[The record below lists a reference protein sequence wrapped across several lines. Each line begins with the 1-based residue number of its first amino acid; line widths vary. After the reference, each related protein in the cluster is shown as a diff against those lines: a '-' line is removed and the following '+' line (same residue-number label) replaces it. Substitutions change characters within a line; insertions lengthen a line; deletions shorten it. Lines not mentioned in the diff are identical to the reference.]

1 MHKSIRLH
9 FVPIFLLLFAI
20 LSPARAIPPPVRALA
35 AGDPISIDG
44 RLDEP
49 SWRRGEWHS
58 NFTLLDMPDQL
69 ASFQT
74 RFKVRFDASHL
85 YIGVQADEPDIPAM
99 RKEVAKR
106 DGKVFRDDCVEV
118 MIDPTGERIEY
129 YHFIV
134 NGLGTLY
141 DAQRRQGGHVFS
153 AEWNSSATAAA
164 HIDADFWSVELR
176 IPVIELGLTAASITD
191 WAINIARERR
201 PAPPEL
207 STFAPLTGGFH
218 QSTLYSALQLD
229 GADFDRF
236 LWEIDH
242 PGGIRAFPEDDSLTF
257 AARVGI
263 NNATSRTG
271 EFKLRGILG
280 DKLGPWVEGSLG
292 PGEKRPFDF
301 QVPGVLPG
309 QQSLLLE
316 LADARDPNL
325 ILARKNVQVDV
336 VFRPLSIDL
345 LQPSYRNNIYATESI
360 EELLFAVHSDLPEEE
375 QRSLILRAELLDADG
390 KSIVFRTWPEI
401 PPAAVHLPVPD
412 LEVGDYL
419 LQIGLEDP
427 EKKVPHQIAE
437 TIRKLP
443 QVSHEW
449 RIDSEN
455 VLRHN
460 GTPILPFGW
469 FSIPPEE
476 MADSTHAYNLMQWYS
491 AQWQP
496 VEGVRAFL
504 DRAVAAGTAVTI
516 YPYPDSKMLSPAA
529 WGKPLTED
537 EAERIRQRVRALK
550 DHPGLFAWYMAD
562 EPELKPALPERC
574 RHIYEI
580 VRDEDP
586 YHPCIMLNDTMG
598 GIHKYRDG
606 GDVLMPDPYPCFIQ
620 GGLAA
625 QPLEKVGHFIRTAEV
640 AGEGR
645 KGVWITP
652 QGFNYGDYGKKNQ
665 RAPNFTELRNQIYQA
680 AIYGAKG
687 FLWYTY
693 AQTANYPDLGIGM
706 PWLSHEVA
714 DLKKAILAPPTELG
728 IRVEAE
734 HPVHLHTSTRRVDGN
749 LFVFAVNTAKVA
761 QEVKL
766 TLPGLEGK
774 RLQVVSENRQIAP
787 TGDVLSDR
795 FDTYATHVYTT
806 DPGLANRPQ
815 IEEVMR
821 EIARA
826 DAARRKPGNLAFEG
840 NGTWVEFSSKS
851 TYGSTPN
858 RVLDGVTGG
867 MRWRDGTPGKNPDW
881 LTVRFP
887 SPVTIGRVVVYSN
900 TIAAVEIQISD
911 LQEGWRTVGMMENAT
926 GEKLEVL
933 LNAPV
938 ETDAVRILITALRD
952 GEEYSIVHE
961 VEAYTD

>member
-1 MHKSIRLH
+1 MPRLIRFHSI
-9 FVPIFLLLFAI
+9 PIYLLFLAI
-20 LSPARAIPPPVRALA
+20 FTPAGAIPPPVRGLA
-35 AGDPISIDG
+35 ADGPISIDG
-44 RLDEP
+44 RLTEP
-49 SWRRGEWHS
+49 SWQQGEWYS
-58 NFTLLDMPDQL
+58 GFSLLDLPDQP
-69 ASFQT
+69 ASMQT

-85 YIGVQADEPDIPAM
+85 YIGVQADEPHTAAM
-99 RKEVAKR
+99 RTEVTEK

-134 NGLGTLY
+134 NAMGTLY
-141 DAQRRQGGHVFS
+141 DAQRRQGGHVFT

-164 HIDADFWSVELR
+164 HIGTDSWSVELR
-176 IPVIELGLTAASITD
+176 IPVIELGLTTASTTD
-191 WAINIARERR
+191 WAIDVARERQPP
-201 PAPPEL
+201 PAEL

-236 LWEIDH
+236 LWELDH
-242 PGGIRAFPEDDSLTF
+242 PGGVRAFPEGDNLTF
-257 AARVGI
+257 SARTGI
-263 NNATSRTG
+263 KNATSRAG
-271 EFKLRGILG
+271 DFQLRGIL
-280 DKLGPWVEGSLG
+280 DNQPGPWRKDSLK
-292 PGEKRPFDF
+292 PGEKREFDF
-301 QVPGVLPG
+301 EIPDVLPG
-309 QQSLLLE
+309 RQSLVLE
-316 LADARDPNL
+316 LADARNSDL
-325 ILARKNVQVDV
+325 ILARKNVQIDV
-336 VFRPLSIDL
+336 FYRPLSIDL
-345 LQPSYRNNIYATESI
+345 IQPSYRNNIYATESL
-360 EELLFAVHSDLPEEE
+360 EELLFVVHSDLPEEE
-375 QRSLILRAELLDADG
+375 KNFLNLRAELLDTDG
-390 KSIVFRTWPEI
+390 RSLCHRTLSGI
-401 PPAAVHLPVPD
+401 PRATVDLQIPD
-412 LEVGDYL
+412 
-419 LQIGLEDP
+419 LQIGEYHLQISLEDTSG
-427 EKKVPHQIAE
+427 EIVHQTIE

-443 QVSHEW
+443 RVPHEW
-449 RIDSEN
+449 RIDAEG

-460 GTPILPFGW
+460 GEPILPFGW

-491 AQWQP
+491 AQWLP
-496 VEGVRAFL
+496 VEGVREFL
-504 DRAVAAGTAVTI
+504 DRAVAAGTAVTF
-516 YPYPDSKMLSPAA
+516 YPYPDSKMMTPAS

-574 RHIYEI
+574 RKIFEI
-580 VRDEDP
+580 VREEDP

-620 GGLAA
+620 DGLAA
-625 QPLEKVGHFIRTAEV
+625 QPIEKVGHFIHTAV
-640 AGEGR
+640 AAGEGR

-665 RAPNFTELRNQIYQA
+665 RGPNFTELRNQIYQA

-714 DLKKAILAPPTELG
+714 DLKEAILAPPAELD
-728 IRVEAE
+728 IRVETE
-734 HPVHLHTSTRRVDGN
+734 HPEHLHISTRRVDDH
-749 LFVFAVNTAKVA
+749 LFLFAVNTAKVA

-766 TLPGLEGK
+766 TLSGLDEK
-774 RLQVVSENRQIAP
+774 RLQVVSENRQVPVI
-787 TGDVLSDR
+787 GGVLSDH

-806 DPGLANRPQ
+806 DSGWGDRPV
-815 IEEVMR
+815 IEEVIR
-821 EIARA
+821 EIASA
-826 DAARRKPGNLAFEG
+826 DAARQKPGNLAFEE

-858 RVLDGVTGG
+858 RVLDGITGG
-867 MRWRDGTPGKNPDW
+867 MRWRDGTPGKTPDW

-887 SPVTIGRVVVYSN
+887 NPATIGRIVVYSG
-900 TIAAVEIQISD
+900 TIASVEVQIPD
-911 LQEGWRTVGMMENAT
+911 RQGGWQTVGLTEDTDGDN
-926 GEKLEVL
+926 LEVL
-933 LNAPV
+933 L
-938 ETDAVRILITALRD
+938 ETTVKTDTLRVLIITLRE
-952 GEEYSIVHE
+952 GEEYSVIHE
-961 VEAYTD
+961 VEAYAD